1 MDDSSL
7 STAVAPAV
15 SPAGAAVP
23 APVQPQDRVATLDV
37 VRGLAVLG
45 ILVMNIVEFGQ
56 PLRAYENPA
65 AGGGATGAD
74 LWTWFVQSSLFDGR
88 MRALFSMLF
97 GAGLVL
103 ITERMQR
110 SGRTADAVDLWLR
123 RCLWL
128 VLFGVLHRFALQFT
142 GDILYQYGLLG
153 LIAVAFRKLRP
164 RSLLLAG
171 ALCLAAFTPIELW
184 HHHQASTQRA
194 QAAEAV
200 QLEQSGQAVPKP
212 LQEARKRW
220 EDRIA
225 PPKPNAAAAE
235 IEAMRGGYATVFAYR
250 WNFHHMFQ
258 SSMLYYIFVWDVLG
272 MVFVGMALA
281 RLGFFQG
288 QCRPGVYVAVVAL
301 AVPLTLASFWWANS
315 FAGTQ
320 FSGGELELKL
330 VHGIAHPFVRG
341 LVGLGWAAALIL
353 LVQRGWLRWLTGALG
368 RVGRMAFSNYL
379 LQTLCCTWFFFGYG
393 LGYYA
398 RLSRAELMLVWLGV
412 SLVQVLFSWLWLS
425 RFRLGPIEWAWR
437 SLTYQRWQPL
447 RGQGQPA

>member
-1 MDDSSL
+1 MDDSA

-15 SPAGAAVP
+15 ASDRGAP
-23 APVQPQDRVATLDV
+23 APVQPQDRFATIDV

-45 ILVMNIVEFGQ
+45 ILVMNVVEFGQ
-56 PLRAYENPA
+56 PLRFYDNPA
-65 AGGGATGAD
+65 AGGGAPDAD
-74 LWTWFVQSSLFDGR
+74 LWTWFVQSALFDGR

-103 ITERMQR
+103 FTERLQR
-110 SGRTADAVDLWLR
+110 SGRGADAVDVWLR

-184 HHHQASTQRA
+184 HHHQASTQRDQAA
-194 QAAEAV
+194 QAK
-200 QLEQSGQAVPKP
+200 QLADSQQPVPQP
-212 LQEARKRW
+212 LQEARTRW
-220 EDRIA
+220 ERRIA
-225 PPKPNAAAAE
+225 PPKPESSAPE
-235 IEAMRGGYATVFAYR
+235 IDAMRSDYATVFAYR
-250 WNFHHMFQ
+250 WDYHHMFQ
-258 SSMLYYIFVWDVLG
+258 SSYLYSYFVWDVLG

-288 QCRPGVYVAVVAL
+288 QCRPRVYLALLAL
-301 AVPLTLASFWWANS
+301 AVPLALASFLWANA
-315 FAGTQ
+315 FAGAQ
-320 FSGGELELKL
+320 FSPAELELKL
-330 VHGIAHPFVRG
+330 VHGIAYPFVRG
-341 LVGLGWAAALIL
+341 LAGLGWAAGSIL
-353 LVQRGWLRWLTGALG
+353 LVQRGWMRWLTTALG

-393 LGYYA
+393 LGYYG

-412 SLVQVLFSWLWLS
+412 SLVQVLASWLWLS
-425 RFRLGPIEWAWR
+425 RFRLGPVEWLWR

-447 RGQGQPA
+447 RGPGQPA

>member
-1 MDDSSL
+1 MDDSAQ
-7 STAVAPAV
+7 STAVAPA
-15 SPAGAAVP
+15 
-23 APVQPQDRVATLDV
+23 PVLPQDRIATLDV

-56 PLRAYENPA
+56 PLRAYENPVM
-65 AGGGATGAD
+65 GGGATGAA

-103 ITERMQR
+103 ITERLQK
-110 SGRTADAVDLWLR
+110 SGRGADAVDLWLR

-153 LIAVAFRKLRP
+153 LIAVAFRKLQP

-184 HHHQASTQRA
+184 HHHQASTQRDQAA
-194 QAAEAV
+194 QAA
-200 QLEQSGQAVPKP
+200 QLEQSGQPVPQP
-212 LQEARKRW
+212 LQDARR
-220 EDRIA
+220 RFA
-225 PPKPNAAAAE
+225 PPKPDATAAE
-235 IEAMRGGYATVFAYR
+235 IEAMRGDYATVFAYR

-288 QCRPGVYVAVVAL
+288 QCRPGVYVAVLAL
-301 AVPLTLASFWWANS
+301 AVPLVLASFVWAN
-315 FAGTQ
+315 AYAATL
-320 FSGGELELKL
+320 FSAAELELKL
-330 VHGIAHPFVRG
+330 AHGIAHPFVRG
-341 LVGLGWAAALIL
+341 LVGLGWAAGLIL
-353 LVQRGWLRWLTGALG
+353 IVQRGWMRWLTGALG

-393 LGYYA
+393 LGYYG

-425 RFRLGPIEWAWR
+425 RFRLGPVEWAWR

-447 RGQGQPA
+447 RGPSQPA

>member
-1 MDDSSL
+1 MDDPAL

-15 SPAGAAVP
+15 SPASAVP
-23 APVQPQDRVATLDV
+23 TPVEPQERVVTLDV

-56 PLRAYENPA
+56 PLPAYENPA
-65 AGGGATGAD
+65 RGGGAEGAN
-74 LWTWFVQSSLFDGR
+74 LWTWFVQTSLFDGR

-103 ITERMQR
+103 ITDRMQK
-110 SGRTADAVDLWLR
+110 SGRGADAVDLWLR

-184 HHHQASTQRA
+184 HYHQACAKRDQAAQLAQSEQPVPQPTA
-194 QAAEAV
+194 QA
-200 QLEQSGQAVPKP
+200 
-212 LQEARKRW
+212 R
-220 EDRIA
+220 
-225 PPKPNAAAAE
+225 PPKPDPIAAE
-235 IEAMRGGYATVFAYR
+235 IEAMRGDYATVFAYR
-250 WNFHHMFQ
+250 WNYHHMFQ
-258 SSMLYYIFVWDVLG
+258 STYLYYYFVWDVLG

-288 QCRPGVYVAVVAL
+288 RCPPRVYVTLLAL
-301 AVPLTLASFWWANS
+301 AVPLALASFLWAKA
-315 FAGTQ
+315 FAGAK
-320 FSGGELELKL
+320 FSPDELGLKL
-330 VHGIAHPFVRG
+330 VHDIAYPFVRG
-341 LVGLGWAAALIL
+341 LAGLGWAAGLIL
-353 LVQRGWLRWLTGALG
+353 LVQRGRLRWLTNALG

-398 RLSRAELMLVWLGV
+398 QLSRAQLMLVWLGV

-425 RFRLGPIEWAWR
+425 RFRLGPVEWLWR

-447 RGQGQPA
+447 RGGQPA